1 METFFQGVQDY
12 SLSIAVYSQT
22 AYKIT
27 GADGKDHVSV
37 AELELDSIL
46 VSFGIFFIGIV
57 SNLIIIF
64 CIAWNDSIFCGWRN
78 AKIEVEYSVSRKNST
93 SS

>member
-1 METFFQGVQDY
+1 MGASRHAGIQQSLETFFQGVQGH
-12 SLSIAVYSQT
+12 SLPIVVHSQT
-22 AYKIT
+22 AYRIT

-37 AELELDSIL
+37 AELELNSIS

-64 CIAWNDSIFCGWRN
+64 CIAWNDSIFCG
-78 AKIEVEYSVSRKNST
+78 
-93 SS
+93 